1 MTETGRGQTSAAIA
15 YLEEARAL
23 AGDLDIQ
30 RRGGFLASIAKAF
43 QANGDV
49 EGAIR
54 AGTQALALLRQAES
68 DIEVGRVE
76 NELAL
81 TYLAAGSSERA
92 LELAAEARRAATA
105 RRDERLLAEVIDTQ
119 AMIRLETGH
128 PEQALALAE
137 ESLDVG
143 RKVDSRAAIVD
154 ASITRARSLA
164 ALGRH
169 DEAASAFEE
178 AAAASEH
185 APASRRRAIMTSW
198 AESLAALGRH
208 DEAFALARQALA
220 LR

>member
-1 MTETGRGQTSAAIA
+1 MSS
-15 YLEEARAL
+15 
-23 AGDLDIQ
+23 DLDIQ
-30 RRGGFLASIAKAF
+30 RRGGFLASIAKAA
-43 QANGDV
+43 QANGDL

-81 TYLAAGSSERA
+81 TYLAAGSAMRA
-92 LELAAEARRAATA
+92 FELASEARTAAVA
-105 RRDERLLAEVIDTQ
+105 RRDDRLLAEVIDTQ
-119 AMIRLETGH
+119 AMITLETGD
-128 PEQALALAE
+128 LAE
-137 ESLDVG
+137 ALSLAEQSLNLA
-143 RKVDSRAAIVD
+143 RKVESSVAILD
-154 ASITRARSLA
+154 ASVTRARSLA

-169 DEAASAFEE
+169 EE
-178 AAAASEH
+178 AADAFGEAAVAAEH
-185 APASRRRAIMTSW
+185 APASRRRTIMTSW